1 MFLGAW
7 LDLGIDTQAW
17 QSMLDGLHL
26 EGVDIRIQRVF
37 KQGIGATKV
46 DVLVTDEQL
55 WYDGDVGQQEIHE
68 HVSHHDSVHLASGGH
83 THNHTHSHSSEP
95 DDDHSLQI
103 HHPHRHYEEIVD
115 ILRSAHLPA
124 EVREMSLR
132 AFASL
137 AEAEGRV
144 HGLSPSQVH
153 FHEVGAVD
161 AIIDVVGTMA
171 GWYLAG
177 MPQCYVS
184 PIEVGGGT
192 VLCAHGRMPVPA
204 PATANLLEGLTTYS
218 SGCWGE
224 TVTPTGAALLRV
236 LSGIDKGPA
245 LSLTTFVTGKMG
257 YGAGNK
263 ELPVANVLRIRLGT
277 LEEDSTGLS
286 QPAGDGVEASRDDV
300 VELLAN
306 LDDMTPEWV
315 AHVLDRLLAEGALDA
330 WLTPAVMKKGRP
342 GWVLHVLAH
351 PATES
356 SLTRVLFRETST
368 LGVRRQALTRE
379 VLARRWV
386 PVETPF
392 GAVRVKVAERN
403 GEVYNTAPEYE
414 DCLNVAARAKVA
426 LKEVYQAAWAAYN
439 QQK

>member
-1 MFLGAW
+1 M
-7 LDLGIDTQAW
+7 
-17 QSMLDGLHL
+17 
-26 EGVDIRIQRVF
+26 
-37 KQGIGATKV
+37 
-46 DVLVTDEQL
+46 
-55 WYDGDVGQQEIHE
+55 
-68 HVSHHDSVHLASGGH
+68 VSG
-83 THNHTHSHSSEP
+83 
-95 DDDHSLQI
+95 
-103 HHPHRHYEEIVD
+103 RHAPV
-115 ILRSAHLPA
+115 
-124 EVREMSLR
+124 
-132 AFASL
+132 
-137 AEAEGRV
+137 
-144 HGLSPSQVH
+144 
-153 FHEVGAVD
+153 
-161 AIIDVVGTMA
+161 
-171 GWYLAG
+171 
-177 MPQCYVS
+177 YVS